1 MVPTYAFKELSL
13 SAQAKSKKK
22 SHLLRI
28 NNTKTRTY
36 QSEGNEATKSTKK
49 KKVPANFCSTRL
61 SSRAYTYSAWFT
73 DNYAVFVVRWSFGGT
88 TCSKVIFGKDLCA
101 SPHEGYRRLAS
112 ASCHSLVQGWLDPRY
127 NREGRG
133 GGPPLFSVVG
143 SVVPE
148 TKSWKHGY
156 LS

>member
-49 KKVPANFCSTRL
+49 KKGPGQLLFYPIKFAGVHLFRL
-61 SSRAYTYSAWFT
+61 
-73 DNYAVFVVRWSFGGT
+73 
-88 TCSKVIFGKDLCA
+88 I
-101 SPHEGYRRLAS
+101 YR
-112 ASCHSLVQGWLDPRY
+112 
-127 NREGRG
+127 
-133 GGPPLFSVVG
+133 
-143 SVVPE
+143 
-148 TKSWKHGY
+148 
-156 LS
+156 